1 MYHHIQSFSNVFKAY
16 MCTAIICIFT
26 FCKTDAIICYTND
39 ILILVIALGLDVWFQ
54 FYLSGQRIELYSDKI
69 IKHSGRILRRR
80 TVFFINNISWL
91 QTVSFGGGLPAFM
104 KIIYPGGNVHLI
116 GFTGR
121 QLAAVERAVLRTS
134 K

>member
-1 MYHHIQSFSNVFKAY
+1 MSVLYSVRLAAAALSFVAAG
-16 MCTAIICIFT
+16 MLWL
-26 FCKTDAIICYTND
+26 YTND
-39 ILILVIALGLDVWFQ
+39 ILTLVIALGLAVWFQ

>member
-1 MYHHIQSFSNVFKAY
+1 MSVLYSVRFAAAVFGFVA
-16 MCTAIICIFT
+16 AGLLWL
-26 FCKTDAIICYTND
+26 YTED
-39 ILILVIALGLDVWFQ
+39 VLAFVIALGLSVWFQ

-104 KIIYPGGNVHLI
+104 KITYPGGNVHLI

-121 QLAAVERAVLRTS
+121 QLAAVERAVLRAS